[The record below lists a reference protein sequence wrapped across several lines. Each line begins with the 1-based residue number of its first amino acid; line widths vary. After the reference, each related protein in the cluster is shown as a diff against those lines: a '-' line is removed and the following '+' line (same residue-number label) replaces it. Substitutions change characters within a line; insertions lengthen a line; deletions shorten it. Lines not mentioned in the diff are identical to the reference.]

1 MADIVLN
8 GDTSGAITVSAPA
21 VAGTNTLT
29 LPASTGTVITTGDSA
44 TVTQGMI
51 GSGVAGTGPAFSA
64 YASSSGTI
72 TSDVWTKV
80 PINTEGFDTNSNFD
94 TGTYRFTPTVAGY
107 YSFTGSVFTQGST
120 SVTRLL
126 LGIYKNGVEAQ
137 GGIIGDLRGGTVTN
151 SGVNGSVLLNMNG
164 TTDYAEFYL
173 YESGTVCAYLGGSP
187 YTYFQGH
194 LVRSA

>member
-1 MADIVLN
+1 MATLINADTSDGLKLTS
-8 GDTSGAITVSAPA
+8 DTSGEIEFQS
-21 VAGTNTLT
+21 AGTTIAT
-29 LPASTGTVITTGDSA
+29 VDSTGITMA
-44 TVTQGMI
+44 
-51 GSGVAGTGPAFSA
+51 SGKLLASTGPAFSA

-72 TSDVWTKV
+72 TSNVWTKV

-120 SVTRLL
+120 NVTRLL

-194 LVRSA
+194 LARSA